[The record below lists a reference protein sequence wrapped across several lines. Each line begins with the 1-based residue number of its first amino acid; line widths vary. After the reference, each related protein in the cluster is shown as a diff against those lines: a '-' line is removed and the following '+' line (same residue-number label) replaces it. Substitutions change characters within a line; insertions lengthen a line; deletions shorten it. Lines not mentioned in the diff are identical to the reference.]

1 MIICEEKEFVD
12 AELIFLRRDNFEKK
26 GILKMIFFLEAVKKP
41 DVRKRERRVIVFQ
54 SKVCIPVSHHIVST
68 Y

>member
-1 MIICEEKEFVD
+1 
-12 AELIFLRRDNFEKK
+12 
-26 GILKMIFFLEAVKKP
+26 MIFFLEAVKKP